1 MCHVRMERTEVA
13 CKTLLYNNRDATENF
28 IYCVD
33 EANKPIDHSAHILS
47 RRGTVF
53 NCIVISFYIS
63 NLSIT
68 SLPLDE
74 VLVLRVDT
82 LGFFRRL
89 RLELDFIIQEEEN

>member
-28 IYCVD
+28 IFCVD

-53 NCIVISFYIS
+53 NCIAISFYIS

-68 SLPLDE
+68 SLPLDD

-82 LGFFRRL
+82 LGFFRLL
-89 RLELDFIIQEEEN
+89 RLELDFIVQEEEN